1 MLAPGPQSALQ
12 TGSLCDGDSE
22 LKSHCSRPPLTM
34 GQAVLEPRCSR
45 MRWVGVGH
53 WPRGRGQRR
62 PPSHAR
68 HVKVTHLGMAD
79 SGAHP
84 FPVLGPSLSLA
95 CADHT
100 SLTLTGHL
108 HPPAP
113 AAG

>member
-1 MLAPGPQSALQ
+1 MLAPGPQSALR
-12 TGSLCDGDSE
+12 TGSLCDGDTQ
-22 LKSHCSRPPLTM
+22 LKSHLSRPPLTM

-45 MRWVGVGH
+45 MQWVGVGR
-53 WPRGRGQRR
+53 WPGVVARGG
-62 PPSHAR
+62 PPSRAR
-68 HVKVTHLGMAD
+68 RVKVTHLGMAD

-100 SLTLTGHL
+100 SLTGDL
-108 HPPAP
+108 HPPPP